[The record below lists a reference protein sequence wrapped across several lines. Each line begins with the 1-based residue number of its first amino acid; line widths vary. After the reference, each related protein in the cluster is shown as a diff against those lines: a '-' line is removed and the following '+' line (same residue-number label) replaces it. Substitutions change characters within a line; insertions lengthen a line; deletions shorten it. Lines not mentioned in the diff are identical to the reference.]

1 MGAKPNPSMFI
12 DKRPRTKNTLDISVT
27 DLLRD
32 DEPISN
38 PLYITKERIILRT
51 FYAYFEIL
59 NKCNSL

>member
-1 MGAKPNPSMFI
+1 MFI
-12 DKRPRTKNTLDISVT
+12 DKRPITKNTLDISAT

-32 DEPISN
+32 DEPIGN